1 MVGRKV
7 QHYQFL
13 DKLGA
18 GGMGEIYRAQDTR
31 LNRFVAIK
39 VLTGSSANDPDRRRR
54 FIQEAQAASA
64 LNHPNIVTLHDI
76 LIEDGAQFMILEHI
90 LGKTLAELIP
100 RGGLRVPQ
108 VLKLSMQM
116 TDALQTA
123 HAAGIIHR
131 DLKPGNIMVTESG
144 LVKILDFGLAK
155 LADPAPVTHDG
166 DMTRTLGESP
176 LTVEGSIIGTVSYM
190 SPEQAE
196 GKKVDTR
203 SDIFS
208 LGVVLYEM
216 ITGNRAFQAD
226 TAVGTLSM
234 ILRDSP
240 RPIAEV
246 APDVPLRLAQVV
258 DRCLMKSPDDRFQ
271 TMKEV
276 HMALGGLK
284 HESDSG
290 ILYRAMMSATEITP
304 PPASALAAPSK
315 PPSTPPSPVA
325 PAPVSA
331 APISAAPVSAAAIS
345 ATSVSNTSTSG
356 VSSPKASNL
365 KWMIVGG
372 VAALVI
378 AVGGYVATRPAPSV
392 APPAEQ
398 VAKAEPS
405 PAEPAPVPAPAPAE
419 DVLTNDGVIQMIAA
433 KVPLEVIYSQIRS
446 TPNKFNLSASEVI
459 RLTAAKVPP
468 AVIEAMRNPKS
479 IPASITARALPKSAE
494 PAKADPAATTAVV
507 PSPTPAAATP
517 PPAPTATPPPAAS
530 APAPAATRD
539 AVLIDGSPFVIA
551 LDADVSEDAKAGSQ
565 LRFSVVN
572 DVKVGDTVVIGKGA
586 AVLGQIAQG
595 KRTFGKM
602 TLRLMTVAAVDGKM
616 YKIRALAAKG
626 NKNNERP
633 VETQVK
639 PKNDKNVSDAGT
651 QYIAYVDGDM
661 HVTVRGK

>member
-1 MVGRKV
+1 VVGRKV

-31 LNRFVAIK
+31 LNRHVAIK
-39 VLTGSSANDPDRRRR
+39 VLIGSSASDPDRRRR

-76 LIEDGAQFMILEHI
+76 LTDDGSQYMVLEHI
-90 LGKTLAELIP
+90 QGKTLADLIP

-108 VLKLSMQM
+108 VLKLAMQM

-131 DLKPGNIMVTESG
+131 DLKPGNVMVTDSG

-155 LADPAPVTHDG
+155 LSEPAPVTQDA
-166 DMTRTLGESP
+166 DATRTIADAP
-176 LTVEGSIIGTVSYM
+176 LTIEGSIIGTVSYM

-196 GKKVDTR
+196 GRKVDTR

-240 RPIAEV
+240 KPIAEI
-246 APDVPLRLAQVV
+246 APDVPPRLAHVV
-258 DRCLMKSPDDRFQ
+258 DRCLAKSPDDRLQ
-271 TMKEV
+271 TMKDV

-290 ILYRAMMSATEITP
+290 ILYRSMMVGSAEM
-304 PPASALAAPSK
+304 PASPASK
-315 PPSTPPSPVA
+315 PPSAT
-325 PAPVSA
+325 SA
-331 APISAAPVSAAAIS
+331 SSASVTAAPVSTTEAPKS
-345 ATSVSNTSTSG
+345 SN
-356 VSSPKASNL
+356 V
-365 KWMIVGG
+365 KWIVGG
-372 VAALVI
+372 AVAI
-378 AVGGYVATRPAPSV
+378 AMIGAGGYVATQPIPPEAGFVLEQMAKV
-392 APPAEQ
+392 A
-398 VAKAEPS
+398 S
-405 PAEPAPVPAPAPAE
+405 APAASE
-419 DVLTNDGVIQMIAA
+419 EVLNNDAIVQMIAA
-433 KVPLEVIYSQIRS
+433 NVPLEVIYSQIRNS
-446 TPNKFNLSASEVI
+446 PNKFNFSASEVI
-459 RLTAAKVPP
+459 RLTGSKVPP

-479 IPASITARALPKSAE
+479 IPASITATGPKATPKGPE
-494 PAKADPAATTAVV
+494 PTKTDPATASSTPAAPAATT
-507 PSPTPAAATP
+507 TP
-517 PPAPTATPPPAAS
+517 PPPS
-530 APAPAATRD
+530 PAPAATRE
-539 AVLIDGSPFVIA
+539 VVVSDGTPFVIA
-551 LDADVSEDAKAGSQ
+551 LDADVPEDSKPGAQ
-565 LRFSVVN
+565 LKFSVLS
-572 DVKVGDTVVIGKGA
+572 DLKIGDSVAIRKGSPA
-586 AVLGQIAQG
+586 SGEIVQG

-602 TLRLMTVAAVDGKM
+602 TLRLLTVNAADGKT
-616 YKIRALAAKG
+616 YKVRALAANG

-639 PKNDKNVSDAGT
+639 PKKDKVVSEAGT

-661 HVTVRGK
+661 HVIVPGRK